1 MGIAEISLHY
11 CKMSKSHSVLQE
23 NNNHGSSF
31 DEFQL
36 LQVLIDIFLAAVDT
50 ATNTLLFGVFYM
62 VK

>member
-1 MGIAEISLHY
+1 M
-11 CKMSKSHSVLQE
+11 CKCFSVSQG
-23 NNNHGSSF
+23 NNNHGSGF

-50 ATNTLLFGVFYM
+50 ATNTLLFAVFYM